1 MSQYFEVHPENPQ
14 LRLLKQAVQ
23 ILHGGGIAAIPTDS
37 SYALVCHLDDKAADV
52 DDVSRNT
59 YIQSEYDEETAGTV
73 EAIQHAKERRA
84 DLGYAQYTESER
96 RYDEGYDRGYNEA
109 LERGRSP
116 QLAHQAGESAGRE
129 AVRERFSSG
138 DSRSSDGG
146 QTYGERAGETWD
158 AENDW
163 NPFNGI

>member
-1 MSQYFEVHPENPQ
+1 MLYGLPLVSLQPDQPGLAAGSAF
-14 LRLLKQAVQ
+14 
-23 ILHGGGIAAIPTDS
+23 AAIGKEIF
-37 SYALVCHLDDKAADV
+37 VFNCAARIGFNRGD
-52 DDVSRNT
+52 
-59 YIQSEYDEETAGTV
+59 A
-73 EAIQHAKERRA
+73 EAHE
-84 DLGYAQYTESER
+84 
-96 RYDEGYDRGYNEA
+96 
-109 LERGRSP
+109 
-116 QLAHQAGESAGRE
+116 LAHQAGESAGRE